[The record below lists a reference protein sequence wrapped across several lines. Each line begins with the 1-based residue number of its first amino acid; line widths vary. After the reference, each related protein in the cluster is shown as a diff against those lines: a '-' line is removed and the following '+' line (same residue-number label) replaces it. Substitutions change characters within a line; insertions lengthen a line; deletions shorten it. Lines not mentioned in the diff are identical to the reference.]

1 MLTEKEIK
9 SVLEN
14 ELQLNIDN
22 YLELINNSIR
32 ILSEPWLFI
41 RVLDKRIMLESLRKI
56 KQEISHIL
64 VILDKCNSVKSVYD
78 EIFNSTMTIVYKF
91 RETQEHFNNTFDAD
105 AYVNMKTEEWRR
117 YLRSS
122 QAYSEVEDFR
132 ERISNY
138 NLKVLIDFEIEQ
150 YSLMEFS
157 NKWIETMMKSQQ
169 IGKSSIV
176 LTNSNYRAIQE

>member
-1 MLTEKEIK
+1 M
-9 SVLEN
+9 
-14 ELQLNIDN
+14 
-22 YLELINNSIR
+22 
-32 ILSEPWLFI
+32 
-41 RVLDKRIMLESLRKI
+41 
-56 KQEISHIL
+56 
-64 VILDKCNSVKSVYD
+64 
-78 EIFNSTMTIVYKF
+78 VYKF
-91 RETQEHFNNTFDAD
+91 RETQEHFNKTFDAD

-122 QAYSEVEDFR
+122 QAYSKVEDFR

-138 NLKVLIDFEIEQ
+138 NLKVLIDFEIDQ

-176 LTNSNYRAIQE
+176 LTNNETYFILTILF